1 MNSGNSGESTQQAQ
15 QARQATA
22 LHNAA
27 RKPLV
32 VGEAHYTYYDL
43 AAAAAALGQAAVDG
57 LEQMPLSIRILAE
70 NRLRNAEREA
80 ESTIAHLTS
89 LFDWPSQ
96 AKAPR
101 ADLIW
106 FPARVLLQ
114 DFTGVPVVADL
125 AALREAVAQLGG
137 RAENVSP
144 AVPCDLVVDHSLI
157 IEEVLGSDVVARN
170 REIEYRRNRERYRF
184 LKWGQSAFDG
194 FRVVPPGTG
203 IVHQVNLETL
213 AEVVRNENGVLLPDT
228 LVGADSH
235 TTMIN
240 ALGVLGWGAGGIE
253 AEAAL
258 LGQSLSLALPKVV
271 GVRLEGTLPP
281 VSSATD
287 LVLAITERLR
297 NHGVVGKIVEFYGS
311 GLDSLSLPDRA
322 TVSNMSPESG
332 STAALFPIDGE
343 TLSYLAV
350 TGRSDALI
358 ARVEAYARAQGLWR
372 NDAAPVRYS
381 ESLEVNL
388 NEIEPALAG
397 PSRPQDRV
405 ALSQLGASVRDI
417 LASRAAENNT
427 ENTDSPADSSTGS
440 STDSALDMKHGDVVI
455 AAITSCTN
463 TSNPYGLVAAGLLAA
478 RAAERGLTAKPWVKT
493 SLAPGSR
500 TVPQYLESAG
510 LLQPLAKI
518 GFRLVGFGC
527 TTCIGNSGPLA
538 PEVAAAVDANN
549 LSVAAVLSG
558 NRNFEGRIH
567 PQVRLN
573 YLASPML
580 VVAAA
585 LKGDLRD
592 GLLDVPLGKD
602 HNAAP
607 VFLRDLAPT
616 PEEIRAIVG
625 EHVRAEMFSANADSL
640 LEGDQDWQALEGGT
654 GALYGW
660 EKDSTYVRPPPFF
673 ANLEKTPA
681 PLAPVRKA
689 RILALL
695 GDSVTTDHISPA
707 GAINRGSLAA
717 EWLEERSVSPNE
729 FNAFGARRG
738 NHEVMIR
745 GTFASPRL
753 KNSLA
758 EGGREGGFTRH
769 FPSGEGMRIY
779 DAATR
784 YREEEV
790 PLVVIAGREYG
801 TGSSR
806 DWAAKGPALL
816 GVRAVLA
823 LSLERIH
830 RTNLVGMG
838 ILPLEFSDPDAL
850 ERLQLTGAEQVTIE
864 GMEPGLKV
872 QGVLSARF
880 EGEDGHTT
888 HAELRLRIDTA
899 DELETFRHGG
909 ILPRVARAIAA

>member
-1 MNSGNSGESTQQAQ
+1 MNTNPAQ
-15 QARQATA
+15 LQNDARKTLAVSQKQYQYFS
-22 LHNAA
+22 LNAA
-27 RKPLV
+27 AKTL
-32 VGEAHYTYYDL
+32 GDNAEKSL
-43 AAAAAALGQAAVDG
+43 AR
-57 LEQMPLSIRILAE
+57 MPLAIRILAE
-70 NRLRNAEREA
+70 NRLRNAHREPESALPQIANLFNWNSHA
-80 ESTIAHLTS
+80 ENPA
-89 LFDWPSQ
+89 
-96 AKAPR
+96 
-101 ADLIW
+101 ADLVW

-125 AALREAVAQLGG
+125 AALREAVAELGG
-137 RAENVSP
+137 KAENVKP
-144 AVPCDLVVDHSLI
+144 AIPCDLVVDHSLI
-157 IEEVLGSDVVARN
+157 IEDALGPDAVNRN
-170 REIEYRRNRERYRF
+170 REIEYRRNKERYRF
-184 LKWGQSAFDG
+184 LKWGQSAFTG

-213 AEVVRNENGVLLPDT
+213 AEVVRCDNDTLLPDT

-240 ALGVLGWGAGGIE
+240 ALGVLGWGVGGIE

-271 GVRLEGTLPP
+271 GVRLTGKLPP
-281 VSSATD
+281 VSGATD
-287 LVLAITERLR
+287 LVLAVTERLR
-297 NHGVVGKIVEFYGS
+297 EHGVVGKIVEFCGP

-322 TVSNMSPESG
+322 TISNMSPESG
-332 STAALFPIDGE
+332 STAALFPIDRE
-343 TLSYLAV
+343 TLAYLESTA
-350 TGRSDALI
+350 RSAELRD
-358 ARVEAYARAQGLWR
+358 RVEAYARAQGLWR
-372 NDAAPVRYS
+372 DDNNPARYS
-381 ESLEVNL
+381 ESLEINL
-388 NEIEPALAG
+388 GEVEPALAG

-405 ALSQLGASVRDI
+405 SLAHLGASVRKI
-417 LASRAAENNT
+417 LA
-427 ENTDSPADSSTGS
+427 DSDKSADGKDDGGVSVRN
-440 STDSALDMKHGDVVI
+440 GDVVI

-463 TSNPYGLVAAGLLAA
+463 TSNPYGLVAAALLA
-478 RAAERGLTAKPWVKT
+478 RNAAARGLKAKPWVKT

-510 LLQPLAKI
+510 LLAPLAEV
-518 GFRLVGFGC
+518 GFNLVGFGC

-538 PEVAAAVDANN
+538 PEVADAVTANG

-585 LKGDLRD
+585 LRGDLRG
-592 GLLDVPLGKD
+592 GLTETPLGED
-602 HNAAP
+602 ADGAP
-607 VFLRDLAPT
+607 VFLRDIAPA
-616 PEEIRAIVG
+616 PDEIRAVVAT
-625 EHVRAEMFSANADSL
+625 HVRAEMFSANAGSL
-640 LEGDQDWQALEGGT
+640 LEGDDEWKVLEGGAGT
-654 GALYGW
+654 LYEW
-660 EKDSTYVRPPPFF
+660 EKESTYVRRPPFF
-673 ANLEKTPA
+673 ADLERA
-681 PLAPVRKA
+681 PPPFAPVSGA
-689 RILALL
+689 RILALF

-707 GAINRGSLAA
+707 GAIRRESPAG
-717 EWLEERSVSPNE
+717 EWLEERAVGPAE

-753 KNSLA
+753 RNALA
-758 EGGREGGFTRH
+758 EGGREGGFTTH

-779 DAATR
+779 DAAAR
-784 YREEEV
+784 YREEGV
-790 PLVVIAGREYG
+790 SLVVVAGREYG

-838 ILPLEFSDPDAL
+838 ILPLEFVESDAL
-850 ERLQLTGAEQVTIE
+850 ERLGLTGSEAVTLA
-864 GMEPGLKV
+864 GLESLEV
-872 QGVLSARF
+872 RGRVVACF
-880 EGEDGHTT
+880 EGDGGVSE
-888 HAELRLRIDTA
+888 AELCLRIDTE

-909 ILPRVARAIAA
+909 ILPRVARALAA